1 MPTTHADQI
10 NADILEF
17 ITTNHSTAGVAAN
30 YENALAGASSS

>member
-17 ITTNHSTAGVAAN
+17 LTTNQATAGAAAT
-30 YENALAGASSS
+30 YEDALASTSS